1 MLVNILQSVK
11 EWARDWSESTFLKLS
26 GGTLTGALNGTSAT
40 FSGDV
45 SGDSATFSGD
55 ISGNNADFGGDINV
69 DGNIQATGNV
79 GLTGQIYWKENGYGD
94 KFAITTYFN
103 GVDDANLLKIQSAVG
118 GAGTDPT
125 LSDKVTISGKS
136 GDVTISGRIKKTGSA
151 ISYITG
157 NQGEAALYLSKAT
170 GSVWYPAITLD
181 TTSGGSWSIGN
192 YNNENLQFSWASKAN
207 RDSSTNS
214 TTIVN
219 LPNNPG
225 TIPVPVQLYYN
236 ATGTDGTVTLS
247 QTAANFNYLRIY
259 FKKNGDTNACAS
271 TDLYSPNGKKATLIV
286 SNVSSS
292 IAQLTWKIVTISGT
306 SITVS
311 SQIYWNR
318 DMSSSS
324 MSGGTTDAKVYIY
337 RVEGWK

>member
-1 MLVNILQSVK
+1 MTPS
-11 EWARDWSESTFLKLS
+11 
-26 GGTLTGALNGTSAT
+26 
-40 FSGDV
+40 FSGV
-45 SGDSATFSGD
+45 
-55 ISGNNADFGGDINV
+55 
-69 DGNIQATGNV
+69 
-79 GLTGQIYWKENGYGD
+79 
-94 KFAITTYFN
+94 
-103 GVDDANLLKIQSAVG
+103 
-118 GAGTDPT
+118 
-125 LSDKVTISGKS
+125 
-136 GDVTISGRIKKTGSA
+136 
-151 ISYITG
+151 SYIDGG
-157 NQGEAALYLSKAT
+157 NGKAALYVRKNT

-192 YNNENLQFSWASKAN
+192 YNSENLQFSWASKAN

-225 TIPVPVQLYYN
+225 TIPVPIQLYYN

-292 IAQLTWKIVTISGT
+292 IAQLTWKIVTVSGT

-311 SQIYWNR
+311 SQNYWNR
-318 DMSSSS
+318 DMSSGS
-324 MSGGTTDAKVYIY
+324 MSGSTSDAKVYIY